1 MITITCCF
9 LVLYFCTLLIDLFEA
24 KLACYE
30 KTILD
35 LTSECFVILKFSQN
49 FDKDQEW
56 CLVKLRKLCSSIY

>member
-35 LTSECFVILKFSQN
+35 LTSECFVILKSSQN
-49 FDKDQEW
+49 FDKD
-56 CLVKLRKLCSSIY
+56 